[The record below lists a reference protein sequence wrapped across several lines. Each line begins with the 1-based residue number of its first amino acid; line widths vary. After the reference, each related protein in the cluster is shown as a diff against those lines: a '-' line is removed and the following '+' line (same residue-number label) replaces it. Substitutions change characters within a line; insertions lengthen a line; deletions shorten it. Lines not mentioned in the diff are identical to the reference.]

1 MIISEMLKTEY
12 YYPTVQLFTQHTMAD
27 FLHIETAIPSYQ
39 QVLLETTP
47 LHDQG
52 VYVVYHE
59 HLL

>member
-1 MIISEMLKTEY
+1 MG
-12 YYPTVQLFTQHTMAD
+12 D
-27 FLHIETAIPSYQ
+27 FLHREIAIPPYQ

-59 HLL
+59 YLP

>member
-1 MIISEMLKTEY
+1 MS
-12 YYPTVQLFTQHTMAD
+12 TVQLFTQHTMAD
-27 FLHIETAIPSYQ
+27 FLHIPSYH

-52 VYVVYHE
+52 IYVVYHE